1 MDIAKIRKKAKEKE
15 RQQRAVQK
23 REEAAD
29 ERGASGLPQGPE
41 EEKDTFTGET
51 EQAEKWTDEDRED
64 DGKGSFLKVPEIEA
78 GAVKAAEAEEES
90 DEGEKLPVEE
100 VGNVLEL
107 LTFSLAEKEFAFR
120 IADVEEIIPYQGI
133 TPVPLL
139 PDYVSG
145 IMSLRGKIIPVV
157 DLKARFAIGQNLH
170 RSPAPAGPEA
180 NGRKEKILILSGPK
194 GLIGATIDKIKGVVR
209 FRENGVLAPPAHLTE
224 EERRFIGGVVILEKR
239 FISIIRFE
247 DAMDIE
253 VG

>member
-15 RQQRAVQK
+15 RQRRAVQK
-23 REEAAD
+23 REEAAE
-29 ERGASGLPQGPE
+29 ERGASSLRQSPE
-41 EEKDTFTGET
+41 EERETVTGET
-51 EQAEKWTDEDRED
+51 EQTEKWTDEDRED
-64 DGKGSFLKVPEIEA
+64 GKGSFSKVPEMEA
-78 GAVKAAEAEEES
+78 GAVTAAAEEEP

-100 VGNVLEL
+100 AGNVLEL

-133 TPVPLL
+133 TSVPLL

-145 IMSLRGKIIPVV
+145 IMSLRGKIIPVIH
-157 DLKARFAIGQNLH
+157 LKARFAIGQNLH
-170 RSPAPAGPEA
+170 RSPAPDAAET
-180 NGRKEKILILSGPK
+180 NGSKEKILILSGPK
-194 GLIGATIDKIKGVVR
+194 GLIGAIIDKIKGVVK
-209 FRENGVLAPPAHLTE
+209 FREDDVLAPPAHLTE

-247 DAMDIE
+247 DAMNIE